1 LFGLDG
7 LRLSYTTGIIWIG
20 ILPVGKLNL
29 TTDSVYFDGESLNN
43 GWSLVSSKTAG
54 NNAPDGFVYI
64 LFVILTS

>member
-1 LFGLDG
+1 M
-7 LRLSYTTGIIWIG
+7 TGIIWIG

-29 TTDSVYFDGESLNN
+29 TTDNVYLDGESLNN

-54 NNAPDGFVYI
+54 NSAPEGLVKI